1 MGQFYK
7 GTEATFLDD
16 KMYKAPYEL
25 MGQVIAKKDKEVEEA
40 AKAKDALSA
49 LLDAK
54 GLKPDEPKLKE
65 IIGGYTNQIS
75 DISSGIYGD
84 AMNATMYMPQ
94 IEDLKRKITA
104 DWKMGDVSKIVGN
117 RDAYLENVKS
127 IREDAKKNPDKYL
140 NGQEEA
146 LIKKALADYKGFKDT
161 KSGEYVDYQSQDL
174 AGTDPIT
181 DHVEKAIK
189 GAVGE
194 FTEVERDN
202 ESGGLRIKVDNKWQG
217 WKPQDLANIFSN
229 YVKANPNIDSA
240 LMQREV
246 LGLSNRNDEIKAG
259 FDYMVNKY
267 HVRQVKESSGRSMSE
282 QGKMDYAHK
291 LKEQD
296 DASKAILGMS
306 EHFDT
311 TGNTNKDVYEERPMV
326 GKNGRPMVDRN
337 GKVIT
342 QKVKLAPLTVWNRT
356 VKEHS
361 SEWQQGLTVAN
372 ESIKGLASR
381 LGPGVLT
388 SINKILADPKV
399 QTKVSRGDFSTFT
412 DIFNRIASNKNIPYA
427 ERQQMLNQVESQQ
440 LNLKNSYIDS
450 QLLNAKQ
457 DTYVNFRNTQL
468 KAENKPLIKTASQD
482 SKGFNK
488 WLTSTPAING
498 WGLNTVNMKG
508 SAALAGLSKE
518 EQKDL
523 NNVGEQNLNMFNFS
537 VDQFQNVKLTDAKGK
552 EIKLDAV
559 AKNGKISFRD
569 LVTAGVIVPS
579 TKNVSQMEE
588 VPNALTGIT
597 VKAKQSYNMM
607 VNGKPVEIFTSD
619 FLPLDRKNNKGE
631 DALGTGI
638 NIGPG
643 IQVVATLPVSQLSN
657 SKIEQML
664 QSTSKDREY
673 MYRMNSWPAEA
684 KIVKTVGG
692 KKYEIGRDYVTEI
705 TKGKGPEAPKFSTT
719 EGYGKELVQ
728 TLLYH

>member
-25 MGQVIAKKDKEVEEA
+25 MGQVLAKKDKEVEEA

-49 LLDAK
+49 MLEAK
-54 GLKPDEPKLKE
+54 GLKVDDPRLQE
-65 IIGGYTNQIS
+65 IIGGYTNQVG
-75 DISSGIYGD
+75 DISAGIYGD
-84 AMNATMYMPQ
+84 AMNAATYMPK
-94 IEDLKRKITA
+94 IEELKRKITA
-104 DWKMGDVSKIVGN
+104 DWKMGDVYKIQGN
-117 RDAYLENVKS
+117 REAYLENVKS
-127 IREDAKKNPDKYL
+127 IREDAKKNPDKYIA
-140 NGQEEA
+140 GQEEA
-146 LIKKALADYKGFKDT
+146 LIAKALADYKGFKDVKT
-161 KSGEYVDYQSQDL
+161 GEYVDYKNQNL
-174 AGTDPIT
+174 FGTDPVT
-181 DHVEKAIK
+181 EHVEKAIK

-240 LMQREV
+240 LMQREM
-246 LGLSNRNDEIKAG
+246 LGLSNRNEEIKAG

-282 QGKMDYAHK
+282 QGKMDYAHQ

-306 EHFDT
+306 ETFDT
-311 TGNTNKDVYEERPMV
+311 TGNTNKDVYVDKPML
-326 GKNGRPMVDRN
+326 GTNGRPKIDRN

-342 QKVKLAPLTVWNRT
+342 QKVKLAPLDIWNQT
-356 VKEHS
+356 VKTHS
-361 SEWQQGLTVAN
+361 SEWTQGLTVAN
-372 ESIKGLASR
+372 ESIKGLATR

-388 SINKILADPKV
+388 SVNKILADPKV
-399 QTKVSRGDFSTFT
+399 QVKVSRGDFSTFT
-412 DIFNRIASNKNIPYA
+412 DIFNRIASNKNIPIA

-440 LNLKNSYIDS
+440 LNLKNKYIDS
-450 QLLNAKQ
+450 QLLGAKQ
-457 DTYVNFRNTQL
+457 TAYVDFRNTQL
-468 KAENKPLIKTASQD
+468 KAQNKPLIKSASQD
-482 SKGFNK
+482 PKGFNS
-488 WLTSTPAING
+488 WLNSSPAING
-498 WGLNTVNMKG
+498 WGLNNVNMKG

-523 NNVGEQNLNMFNFS
+523 NHVGEQNLNMFSFS
-537 VDQFQNVKLTDAKGK
+537 VDQFKNIKLTDSKGKSVNLDDIAKGG
-552 EIKLDAV
+552 KL
-559 AKNGKISFRD
+559 SFKD
-569 LVTAGVIVPS
+569 LVDKGVITPS
-579 TKNVSQMEE
+579 TKSVTQMENVISE
-588 VPNALTGIT
+588 VTGLSSQT
-597 VKAKQSYNMM
+597 KQTYNMF
-607 VNGKPVEIFTSD
+607 VNGKPVEVFTSD

-657 SKIEQML
+657 SKIQDML
-664 QSTSKDREY
+664 QKTSGDREY

-684 KIVKTVGG
+684 KVVKTVGG
-692 KKYEIGRDYVTEI
+692 KKYEISRDYVTEI